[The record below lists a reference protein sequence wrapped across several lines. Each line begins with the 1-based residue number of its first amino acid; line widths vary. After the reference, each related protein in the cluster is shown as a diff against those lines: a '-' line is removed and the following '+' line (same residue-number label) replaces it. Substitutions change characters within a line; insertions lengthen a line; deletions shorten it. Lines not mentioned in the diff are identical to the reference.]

1 LSLDTGATPQWS
13 RELWPALSARI
24 SARISKRGKSQ
35 TSVETPQSE
44 EDSRC
49 TKAGAS
55 RSSLDGRVSKGL
67 PLLRFAVEKSISSDE
82 AAEKVV
88 RMVEFCLSFADS
100 GLGFSESARRWDPR
114 VQAIGW
120 RALSYEIGALWI
132 CVDPS

>member
-1 LSLDTGATPQWS
+1 M
-13 RELWPALSARI
+13 
-24 SARISKRGKSQ
+24 
-35 TSVETPQSE
+35 ETPQSE

-100 GLGFSESARRWDPR
+100 GLGFSESARRWGPR
-114 VQAIGW
+114 VRAIGW

-132 CVDPS
+132 CVDPL